1 MEEGKKWYLIFY
13 DVKGSKAFAKST
25 FRSKISRELA
35 KTIVVPLQQSVW
47 AVLATPQNKATVDA
61 LVEVIRA
68 QNAKVLL
75 FEGSPAL
82 PSTNADVEEMIGGL
96 IDRKYD
102 ILRNQ
107 LLALRGEVKKAEDK
121 AKRKKEFSH
130 DALKLRRKFDRIVGI
145 DPREMISNNR
155 QLNEGEFFALEKE
168 INEMP

>member
-1 MEEGKKWYLIFY
+1 MDEGRKWYLIFY

-35 KTIVVPLQQSVW
+35 KTPMVPLQQSVW
-47 AVLATPQNKATVDA
+47 AVLQTPQNKAIVDR

-82 PSTNADVEEMIGGL
+82 PTTNSDVEEMIGGL
-96 IDRKYD
+96 IDRKYE
-102 ILRNQ
+102 ILQKQ
-107 LLALRGEVKKAEDK
+107 LQSLKALVKKSEDR
-121 AKRKKEFSH
+121 AKRKKEFSRA
-130 DALKLRRKFDRIVGI
+130 ALRLRRKFDRVSGL
-145 DPREMISNNR
+145 DPREMISNAR
-155 QLNEGEFFALEKE
+155 SLIEGEFFALEKE